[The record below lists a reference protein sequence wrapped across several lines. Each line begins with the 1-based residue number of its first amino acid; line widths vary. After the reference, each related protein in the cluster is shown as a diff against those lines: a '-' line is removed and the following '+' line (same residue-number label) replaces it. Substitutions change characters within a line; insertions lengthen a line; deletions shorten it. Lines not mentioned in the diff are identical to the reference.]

1 MKSLGQLHIPG
12 CGVVDL
18 RSDLWGFAAVAGEQ
32 GNVAFDDIQQPEKQ
46 QASDTHAYL
55 FKMCVSMSKETR
67 DALLAYMHWL
77 DAGNGVGRSSKSGIN
92 VSISKK
98 TCLLIL
104 KVLEFPE
111 DQAMLREAM
120 KKVRTNTLMFVFCLL
135 SFGLLV

>member
-32 GNVAFDDIQQPEKQ
+32 GNVAFDDIQQPEK
-46 QASDTHAYL
+46 ASDTHAYL
-55 FKMCVSMSKETR
+55 FKLCVSMSKETR
-67 DALLAYMHWL
+67 DALLAYMLWL

-98 TCLLIL
+98 TCILIL

-120 KKVRTNTLMFVFCLL
+120 KEVRTNTLMFVFCLL